1 MQDIANALVSQFTVK
16 GADAGPLA
24 GSTFVA
30 KDIYDIRGHVTG
42 CGNPDWAATHDVAA
56 ATAPAVQKLL
66 DAGATLSGKSH
77 TDEIAYSLMGV
88 NAHYGTPVNSAAP
101 DRIPGGSS
109 SGSVAAVAAGM
120 VDIGLGSDTGGS
132 VRMPASFC
140 GVYGIRTTH
149 GMIDLSNV
157 MPLASSFD
165 TAGWF
170 ARDAETFAEVGVAYG
185 MDAKADAGPV
195 RLIVAVDAMQRTTGD
210 GAQSFAPAIRR
221 LEEMFGEA
229 EIKSIAVTDLSDW
242 LEVFKVCQAA
252 EVWQSHGDWV
262 TRTQPDFGPGVKERF
277 DMAASIT
284 GAMWKDA
291 GSKRSEIAARMAD
304 LIGEDG
310 VMITPSS
317 PGAAPLRSA
326 DGVSLDQFRMA
337 ALELLCP
344 AGLAGLPQISL
355 PVGTDDGAPLGLSLI
370 AGKQQDW
377 KLLSIA
383 RKLSA

>member
-1 MQDIANALVSQFTVK
+1 MQDIANALMSQFTVK

-24 GSTFVA
+24 GMTFVA
-30 KDIYDIRGHVTG
+30 KDIYDIEGHVTG
-42 CGNPDWAATHDVAA
+42 CGNPDWAATHDAAA
-56 ATAPAVQKLL
+56 ATAPAVQNLL

-88 NAHYGTPVNSAAP
+88 NAHFGTPVNTAAP

-120 VDIGLGSDTGGS
+120 VDLGLGSDTGGS

-149 GMIDLSNV
+149 GLIDLRNV

-165 TAGWF
+165 TVGWF
-170 ARDAETFAEVGVAYG
+170 ARDAETFAKVGAAYG
-185 MDAKADAGPV
+185 MDAKVDADPV
-195 RLIVAVDAMQRTTGD
+195 RLIVAEDAMQRTSQEGV
-210 GAQSFAPAIRR
+210 QSFAPAIRR
-221 LEEMFGEA
+221 LEEMFGVA
-229 EIKSIAVTDLSDW
+229 ETIHIASTDLSDW

-252 EVWQSHGDWV
+252 EVWQAHGEWV
-262 TRTQPDFGPGVKERF
+262 TKTQPKFGPGVKERF
-277 DMAASIT
+277 EMAASIS
-284 GAMWKDA
+284 KDMLQEA
-291 GSKRSEIAARMAD
+291 RGKRVKIAARMTD

-310 VMITPSS
+310 MIITPSS

-326 DGVSLDQFRMA
+326 DGASLDKFRMA

-370 AGKQQDW
+370 AGKKQDW
-377 KLLSIA
+377 KLLSVA
-383 RKLSA
+383 RTLEL

>member
-1 MQDIANALVSQFTVK
+1 MQDIANALMSQFTVK

-24 GSTFVA
+24 GMTFVA
-30 KDIYDIRGHVTG
+30 KDIYDIEGHVTG
-42 CGNPDWAATHDVAA
+42 CGNPDWAATHDAAA
-56 ATAPAVQKLL
+56 ATAPAVQNLL

-88 NAHYGTPVNSAAP
+88 NAHFGTPVNTAAP

-120 VDIGLGSDTGGS
+120 VDLGLGSDTGGS

-149 GMIDLSNV
+149 GLIDLRNV

-165 TAGWF
+165 TVGWF
-170 ARDAETFAEVGVAYG
+170 ARDAETFAKVGAAYG
-185 MDAKADAGPV
+185 MDAKVDADPV
-195 RLIVAVDAMQRTTGD
+195 RLIVAEDAMQRTSQE

-221 LEEMFGEA
+221 LEEMFGVA
-229 EIKSIAVTDLSDW
+229 ETIHIASTDLSDW

-252 EVWQSHGDWV
+252 EVWQAHGEWV
-262 TRTQPDFGPGVKERF
+262 TKTQPRFGPGVKERF
-277 DMAASIT
+277 EMAASIT
-284 GAMWKDA
+284 KGMLQEAR
-291 GSKRSEIAARMAD
+291 GKRVEIAARMTD

-310 VMITPSS
+310 MIITPSS

-326 DGVSLDQFRMA
+326 DGASLDKFRMA

-370 AGKQQDW
+370 AGKKQDW
-377 KLLSIA
+377 KLLSVA
-383 RKLSA
+383 RTLEL